1 MGLLA
6 MSVSHFRDVWME
18 PVTMPLNAIAGTHLD
33 TLELVAI
40 SPSARKAVPTDIA
53 WTLKSAF
60 ARTAG
65 VGNSVMNASSYLD
78 VSTAIVVQ
86 VPWSVLAMKV
96 GWDPS
101 VTVPSAR
108 KVAIW
113 IMVSAPTKTVPPM
126 NASAIPATKARL
138 ATNASNIRVVPQKV
152 TVPSPGNVFA
162 HRE

>member
-1 MGLLA
+1 M
-6 MSVSHFRDVWME
+6 
-18 PVTMPLNAIAGTHLD
+18 
-33 TLELVAI
+33 
-40 SPSARKAVPTDIA
+40 
-53 WTLKSAF
+53 
-60 ARTAG
+60 
-65 VGNSVMNASSYLD
+65 GNSVMNASSYLD

-108 KVAIW
+108 KVPPKLRIKKRSQIPHLNPVLVPSFKVAIW